1 MGTVPDRTAA
11 STGIRRSAVRDG
23 SPGLLPRP
31 PDARPG
37 LFPAYGPRRRADTE
51 AMRRYFVILGFGAA
65 VARVGLTANTP
76 TEAVCLDGMFDAD
89 GNRPLTVS
97 AQPRG

>member
-23 SPGLLPRP
+23 SPGLLPPSPRRP
-31 PDARPG
+31 AGALSCVWAQTARRYGSDASLFPGPG
-37 LFPAYGPRRRADTE
+37 LRRGRRAS
-51 AMRRYFVILGFGAA
+51 
-65 VARVGLTANTP
+65 GLTANTP